1 MSFAALRRL
10 RVCRI
15 FREGRC
21 GDLYRANVYLV
32 HFQLRAKNVRTYF
45 LMAFASLIAAIHW
58 FDYFAGH
65 LPWMS
70 PLYNS
75 VPLIVLA
82 SMAVLSR
89 QE

>member
-32 HFQLRAKNVRTYF
+32 HFQLRAKNVRTLF
-45 LMAFASLIAAIHW
+45 SDCVRLPDRGNSLVRLLRWTSTVDESSIQQRSAYRAD
-58 FDYFAGH
+58 DYG
-65 LPWMS
+65 S
-70 PLYNS
+70 P
-75 VPLIVLA
+75 
-82 SMAVLSR
+82 
-89 QE
+89 